1 MKRKNYRKIFLTIFL
16 CSFTFF
22 SFNSKSYSNTS
33 DNDKCNNI
41 LPNAPNNLG
50 KYLLGPGDLISVN
63 VFSNIDISGDYE
75 ILNDGSVSLPIVGS
89 VKLQDLTIEEA
100 VKKLENIF
108 EDELYASALD
118 IILKYS
124 RPLSI
129 SVVGEINRPGIYKI
143 QKDNV
148 FRDSTRS
155 LVSFSSPPRLVD
167 AIDQAGGI
175 TPKADIKNVC
185 LIRKS
190 GNFNKGPTYYKVNL
204 LDLLKNGNQEY
215 NPYLFDEDIIKVSK
229 IKENFIFEKGILE
242 SSISPKNIDINIVGE
257 VKEPGAK
264 KIKNNSNLLDA
275 LSAGGGTTYLTSRGN
290 AEILRIN
297 TNGEVRRIKYKFNL
311 NNPKHSKFPKLYDG
325 DTIVIYRNQINKTA
339 TFLMKISEPLY
350 NIFRIIE
357 INKSLN
363 N

>member
-1 MKRKNYRKIFLTIFL
+1 MKRKNYRRIYLIIFL
-16 CSFTFF
+16 CYFTFF
-22 SFNSKSYSNTS
+22 SFNLKSYASE
-33 DNDKCNNI
+33 NDKCNLI
-41 LPNAPNNLG
+41 KANASKNLG

-63 VFSNIDISGDYE
+63 FFSSSDISGDYE

-100 VKKLENIF
+100 VKKLESIF

-129 SVVGEINRPGIYKI
+129 SVVGEINRPGIYKL
-143 QKDNV
+143 QKDNT
-148 FRDSTRS
+148 FRNSTRN
-155 LVSFSSPPRLVD
+155 LVSFASPPRLVD
-167 AIDQAGGI
+167 AIDEAGGI

-190 GNFNKGPTYYKVNL
+190 GKFNKELTYYKFNL
-204 LDLLKNGNQEY
+204 LELLKNGNQEY

-229 IKENFIFEKGILE
+229 IEENFIFEKGILE
-242 SSISPKNIDINIVGE
+242 SSISPENIDINILGE
-257 VKEPGAK
+257 VKKPGAK
-264 KIKNNSNLLDA
+264 KIKNNSDLLDA

-311 NNPKHSKFPKLYDG
+311 NDPKHSKFPKLYDG
-325 DTIVIYRNQINKTA
+325 DTILIYRNQINKTA
-339 TFLMKISEPLY
+339 SFLMQISEPLY

-357 INKSLN
+357 INKDLN